1 MLLSTKNVV
10 IPTFKSVPKLPIPE
24 KVDTPATVKLS
35 SILIVPP
42 AESRIK
48 LSEAVSISLSPV
60 SPT

>member
-10 IPTFKSVPKLPIPE
+10 RPTLKSSSKVEIPE
-24 KVDTPATVKLS
+24 TVTPS
-35 SILIVPP
+35 SMLIVPP
-42 AESRIK
+42 AESIIK